1 MFWENFLWGWRGLK
15 GVDSGEQS
23 SGGAPLE
30 GFEGGFS
37 GDFSGVVLRRE
48 ELAVILSELIL
59 YARRRLYSKHTRVAD
74 KGKWARVLRESV
86 SELQRL
92 VKGEEV
98 DEKDLALLFSR
109 VPKKVVRLLEGRTR
123 LSLRGVVEE
132 RAGKRE

>member
-1 MFWENFLWGWRGLK
+1 VGELSLKDADFGDRG
-15 GVDSGEQS
+15 SE
-23 SGGAPLE
+23 GALLE
-30 GFEGGFS
+30 GFDRGFC
-37 GDFSGVVLRRE
+37 GDLSGVVLRRE

-98 DEKDLALLFSR
+98 DERDLALLFSR
-109 VPKKVVRLLEGRTR
+109 VPKKVVRFLEGRTS
-123 LSLRGVVEE
+123 LSLEGWVEKRVE
-132 RAGKRE
+132 RRR